1 MFLVAT
7 KKMEI
12 IRIFYRKGENEE
24 IRYAF
29 YQTLFGPALIASTS
43 KGICFLAFGD
53 EEKTLPALKKQYPAA
68 VVKNQSDAFQ
78 FLAKTLMDGG
88 EPSVKSLPLHIGGT
102 DFQMDVW
109 ESLLRIPSGELRT
122 YRQIAAS
129 IGKPKAWR
137 AVASAIGKNPVAY
150 LIPCHRV
157 IRSDGRIGGYR
168 WGIGFKQ
175 KMLEQE
181 ELRRKGGV

>member
-1 MFLVAT
+1 
-7 KKMEI
+7 
-12 IRIFYRKGENEE
+12 
-24 IRYAF
+24 
-29 YQTLFGPALIASTS
+29 
-43 KGICFLAFGD
+43 LAFGE
-53 EEKTLPALKKQYPAA
+53 EEKTLPELKKRYPEA

-78 FLAKTLMDGG
+78 FLAKMQIDGG

-109 ESLLRIPSGELRT
+109 KSLLRIPSGELRS
-122 YRQIAAS
+122 YRQIAAA

-157 IRSDGRIGGYR
+157 ICSDGRIGGYR

-181 ELRRKGGV
+181 ELRKKCSP